1 VEIRTLIREGIDGK
15 GMSQAGFARAVGV
28 APPLVSRWLND
39 AEPVVPSPANCQ
51 RIADV
56 LGLDR
61 RVVLAA
67 AGHYEEGPTEEMPE
81 NPRWELEQ
89 RKLKDIYAD
98 VDEEKWAALTEA
110 VRVVRSLSVPAPDD
124 LPRPAPLS
132 SPIPGPKWLRRAR
145 LRRIVSSQPESNE
158 SVSAW
163 VSVVSGLRQDPAIE
177 SDAQSPSPAIEGF
190 FTPTQARAQARKA
203 RELICQTA

>member
-110 VRVVRSLSVPAPDD
+110 VRVVRALSVSASDD
-124 LPRPAPLS
+124 LPRPSPVS

-145 LRRIVSSQPESNE
+145 LRRIVSSQPESKVP
-158 SVSAW
+158 VSEW
-163 VSVVSGLRQDPAIE
+163 VSGISALL
-177 SDAQSPSPAIEGF
+177 QSARVDSSEQAPSPAIEGF
-190 FTPTQARAQARKA
+190 FTPTQARAQAQKA